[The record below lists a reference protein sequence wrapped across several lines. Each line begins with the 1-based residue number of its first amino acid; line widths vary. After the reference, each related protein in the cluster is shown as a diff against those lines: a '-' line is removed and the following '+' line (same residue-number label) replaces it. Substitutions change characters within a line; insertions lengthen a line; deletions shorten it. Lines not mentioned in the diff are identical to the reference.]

1 VVQLDVEGVA
11 REENPDMHKQ
21 ASEMSVIDQLI
32 EWADQQPSV
41 RAMLLTS
48 SRAVPNA
55 QLDVLSDYD
64 VILVVRDVEPF
75 YEDRSWLQSFG
86 PVLAVYRDPLE
97 PYLGFLQAGYVT
109 QYESGLKIDFRVWP
123 VALLQRIVDE
133 PQLPDEL
140 DAGYRILLEKEHL
153 TDALKQPTFAAYI
166 PKPPTLD
173 RYQEIIELFYLD
185 AAYVAKFLWRG
196 DVLAAKHVLDNYIKQ
211 DYLRPML
218 EWRIEID
225 HNWSVKPGPY
235 MRGLQRWLRRDLWNE
250 LKTTYTGAVLEDNWD
265 ALDKTVVLFRSVASE
280 VGASLGYPYPRDLD
294 RGALAYLDKVKRLDV
309 GAERID

>member
-1 VVQLDVEGVA
+1 M
-11 REENPDMHKQ
+11 REQ
-21 ASEMSVIDQLI
+21 GSASSVIDHLI
-32 EWADQQPSV
+32 EWADQQLSV

-75 YEDRSWLQSFG
+75 YEDRSWLRDFG

-109 QYESGLKIDFRVWP
+109 QYENGLKIDFRVWP
-123 VALLQRIVDE
+123 VALLERIVDE

-140 DAGYRILLEKEHL
+140 DAGYRILLDKEHF
-153 TDALKQPTFAAYI
+153 TDTLKQPTFAAYI
-166 PKPPTLD
+166 PRPPTLA

-196 DVLAAKHVLDNYIKQ
+196 DVLAAKHLLDYYIKQ
-211 DYLRPML
+211 DHLRPML
-218 EWRIEID
+218 EWCIEID

-235 MRGLQRWLRRDLWNE
+235 MRGLHRWLRPDLWIE
-250 LKTTYTGAVLEDNWD
+250 LENTYTGAVLEDNLD
-265 ALDKTVVLFRSVASE
+265 ALSKTVVLFRKVASE
-280 VGASLGYPYPRDLD
+280 VGASLGYAYPRDLD
-294 RGALAYLDKVKRLDV
+294 RRALAYLEKVKRLDAS
-309 GAERID
+309 AECFG